1 MRTYHETFEPLV
13 LLHCVIHVCHSNES
27 TTLSTTSSSLRLS
40 LATCRVREPSV
51 FNVHSLKSI
60 TVAST
65 SGVVALLVSG
75 RPALRCWFKSTSSL
89 NKFHN
94 VRALAVARLHM
105 QSTCLQLGA
114 GIHESKG
121 TQGWWCGVTSWAGRF
136 RGGQE
141 ILRP

>member
-13 LLHCVIHVCHSNES
+13 LLHCVIHVCRSNKS
-27 TTLSTTSSSLRLS
+27 TTLSTSSSSLRLS
-40 LATCRVREPSV
+40 LATCRVREPSF
-51 FNVHSLKSI
+51 FNVNSLKSI

-65 SGVVALLVSG
+65 SGVVPLLVSG
-75 RPALRCWFKSTSSL
+75 RPALRCRFKSTSSL